1 MEKEITRISGDL
13 LLKGAALLMLHLD
26 GTDSIDLERLTI
38 EFNPNT
44 EEVVLYEDEARK
56 ASIDY

>member
-13 LLKGAALLMLHLD
+13 LLKGAALLMLYLAD
-26 GTDSIDLERLTI
+26 TDSIDLERLTI